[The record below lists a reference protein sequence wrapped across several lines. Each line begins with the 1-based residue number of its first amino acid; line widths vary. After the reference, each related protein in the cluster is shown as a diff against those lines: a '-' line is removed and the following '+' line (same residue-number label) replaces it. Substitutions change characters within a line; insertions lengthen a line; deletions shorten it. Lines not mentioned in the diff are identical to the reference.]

1 MHQAGTERPGTMAA
15 VLGLATA
22 DVEAACRDSSTGGE
36 VVVAANLNAPDQTVI
51 SGDPAAVARAG
62 DACKARGAKRVI
74 ALKVSGAFHSPLM
87 GPAANQLRVALERA
101 PFRDPGFPVI
111 ANATAEPVRDAGR
124 ARRLLGDQLTTAV
137 RWVGCM
143 QRAGELAGGDGRG
156 RGYACDVTQA
166 AQVERAVASVEE
178 ELDRIDVLVN
188 NAGTTRD
195 NLLFRITEDDWNT
208 VLDTNLKGAF
218 LTTKHAARG
227 MIKRRWGRI
236 INITSVVGI
245 SGNKGQANYT
255 ASKAGL
261 IGFTKSVS
269 KELASR
275 NVLVNAVAPG
285 FIDTELTRA
294 ITPEARDTLIKA
306 IPLGRLGQ
314 GQDVAAAV
322 LFLASDFAS
331 YITGQLLVV
340 DGGMVL

>member
-1 MHQAGTERPGTMAA
+1 MKIDLSDKVALVTGGSRGIGFSIAQALAGAGANVA
-15 VLGLATA
+15 VLGRDGAKA
-22 DVEAACRDSSTGGE
+22 AEAA
-36 VVVAANLNAPDQTVI
+36 Q
-51 SGDPAAVARAG
+51 
-62 DACKARGAKRVI
+62 
-74 ALKVSGAFHSPLM
+74 ALG
-87 GPAANQLRVALERA
+87 N
-101 PFRDPGFPVI
+101 
-111 ANATAEPVRDAGR
+111 
-124 ARRLLGDQLTTAV
+124 
-137 RWVGCM
+137 
-143 QRAGELAGGDGRG
+143 GRG
-156 RGYACDVTQA
+156 RGYGCDVTQV
-166 AQVERAVASVEE
+166 AQVERVVAAVEQE
-178 ELDRIDVLVN
+178 FDRIDVLVN

-195 NLLFRITEDDWNT
+195 NLLFRIGEADWNT

-218 LTTKHAARG
+218 LVTKHAARG

-236 INITSVVGI
+236 INIASVVGI
-245 SGNKGQANYT
+245 SGNKGQTNYT

-285 FIDTELTRA
+285 FIDTELTRR
-294 ITPEARDTLIKA
+294 ISPEARDALIKA